1 MSGDAPGL
9 GRFDLDD
16 AFARQ
21 EGHLRGLL
29 GLTGVATHPTVKGD
43 GAEEPW
49 RDFLRAILPGRY
61 GVVTGHVIDCDGG
74 QSGQIDII
82 VHDAFYSPLIFA
94 VGPHSFVPAESVYA
108 VFEVKPELSKATLEA
123 AEEKAESVRALTR
136 TSAPIPNQFDKR
148 IRKDMSR
155 FHILGGLLTTST
167 GWTDPAARLDT
178 RVRRQAAGRA
188 IDLGCAIDRLA
199 FAVDR
204 RHDDRAHIEAI
215 DFSASGR
222 TLAFFAVRLLHM
234 LQQQGTVGAISYP
247 AYYGTVVAEFNE

>member
-1 MSGDAPGL
+1 MSGDAPVP

-29 GLTGVATHPTVKGD
+29 GLTGAATHPTVKGD

-49 RDFLRAILPGRY
+49 RGFLREILPGRY
-61 GVVTGHVIDCDGG
+61 GVVTGHVIDSNGG
-74 QSGQIDII
+74 QSGQIDVI
-82 VHDAFYSPLIFA
+82 VHDAFYSPLIFS

-108 VFEVKPELSKATLEA
+108 VFEVKPELTKATLEA
-123 AEEKAESVRALTR
+123 AEQKAESVRALTR
-136 TSAPIPNQFDKR
+136 TSAPIPNQFDKN
-148 IRKDMSR
+148 IRKDMAR

-167 GWTDPAARLDT
+167 GWADPAASLNT
-178 RVRRQAAGRA
+178 HVRRQTAGRA

-199 FAVDR
+199 FAIGR
-204 RHDDRAHIEAI
+204 RHDDRAHVEAI
-215 DFSASGR
+215 DFSAVGR

-247 AYYGTVVAEFNE
+247 AYYATVVAGLDE